1 MWKARLAILIFAA
14 FISVSVC
21 PPILG
26 APEAKVSVDPA
37 RIEVKVNQTFTVNI
51 NVADVYKLKGFDF
64 RLSYSTTILELKK
77 VEEGPFLKSVGNTF
91 VINLTTNGL
100 VWLAVVVY
108 DLQGVDVAANGSGV
122 LATITFKAIAVGECV
137 LDLHSADPYRP
148 NEVKLARGCEVEHIP
163 NVAFDGRVIVSYNTC
178 NSDPADPPSDS
189 PSDPPSD
196 PSDLPDPPD
205 PPDPPQNPPAEKSP
219 DINGDSKVNIE
230 DVYLMAKAFG
240 AMPSHPRWDERAD
253 LDNDQKVGIKDVY
266 ILAKNLA

>member
-14 FISVSVC
+14 FISVSIC

-26 APEAKVSVDPA
+26 APETKVSVDPA

-51 NVADVYKLKGFDF
+51 NVTDVYRLKGFDF

-77 VEEGPFLKSVGNTF
+77 VEEGPFMKSVGNTF
-91 VINLTTNGL
+91 MINLTTKGL

-108 DLQGVDVAANGSGV
+108 DPQGVDVAANGSGV

-178 NSDPADPPSDS
+178 NSDPADPPSD
-189 PSDPPSD
+189 PPSD
-196 PSDLPDPPD
+196 PSDPPD
-205 PPDPPQNPPAEKSP
+205 PLDPPQDPPAEKSP
-219 DINGDSKVNIE
+219 DINGDGKVNIE

-240 AMPSHPRWDERAD
+240 SRPGHSKWDERAD
-253 LDNDQKVGIKDVY
+253 LNNDQKVGINDVF
-266 ILAKNLA
+266 IMAKNFEA